1 MAGVEVLAFCSADN
15 ALICQRLNLSPSL
28 LGHPKDLL
36 VSRVII
42 ENYSAYADAALH
54 ADSRRWSQYISAA

>member
-1 MAGVEVLAFCSADN
+1 MAGVEIFAFCSADN
-15 ALICQRLNLSPSL
+15 ALINQRLNIPSL
-28 LGHPKDLL
+28 LLGQPEDLL

-54 ADSRRWSQYISAA
+54 ADSRRWSQYIATV